1 MRIRK
6 PSCLQFK
13 GDFLEP
19 KLGINDI
26 SFVHNALPDLS
37 MGEISLATELTGS
50 GITIKFPILVLAGD
64 ESDVPKLALSGAC
77 IAVVKGDS
85 LRLYMD
91 SKTYELSVVSMNM
104 VHIEDGVE
112 AAKAIRLGY
121 VPYIKLEQL
130 DQLQLYLKQLRI
142 TMFLTDSK
150 DIPAL
155 KAAPIYRLS

>member
-1 MRIRK
+1 MQ
-6 PSCLQFK
+6 LK

-19 KLGINDI
+19 RLGINNI

-37 MGEISLATELTGS
+37 MEEISLAIELTGS
-50 GITIKFPILVLAGD
+50 GITIKFPMLVLAGD
-64 ESDVPKLALSGAC
+64 ESDVPKLAPSGAC
-77 IAVVKGDS
+77 IAVIKPSDS
-85 LRLYMD
+85 LRLYTD
-91 SKTYELSVVSMNM
+91 SKTYEMPADSINM

-155 KAAPIYRLS
+155 KAAPIYRMS